1 VAGVSHLRFSMNITR
16 DPRTVLTL
24 DAGGTSFRF
33 SAFRSGAPTIG
44 ELSLPA
50 EGDHLDHCL
59 ANLHIGF
66 ATVLAQCPEPPVA
79 ISFAFPGPANYARGI
94 IGDAPNLPSFRGG
107 VALGPWLEEKF
118 GLPVFINNDG
128 DLFALGEALGGL
140 LPAVN
145 DHLRAAGSSRRY
157 RNLLGLTLGTGLGGG
172 MVRNGEL
179 VLGDNGMASEIW
191 SLRSHRLPSSPAEEE
206 LSIRA
211 VRRGY
216 AERAGIDLASTPEP
230 RLIHA
235 IALGH
240 HSGIASAAR
249 ETFES
254 FGESLGELLCDL
266 LPMIDGVAVIGGGL
280 AAAYPLFI
288 ASTMKVL
295 RGEFTGPPGSRTS
308 RLVQTVFD
316 LSDSHGSVTF
326 ARDISHCVT
335 LPASVRK
342 IEYDPI
348 ARLGLAPS
356 RLGTSRAIQLGA
368 YAFALQ
374 RLDQPASVTASEAL
388 ACSTRSVLFAP

>member
-1 VAGVSHLRFSMNITR
+1 MTLTR
-16 DPRTVLTL
+16 DSRTILTL

-33 SAFRSGAPTIG
+33 SAFRGGVPTAD
-44 ELSLPA
+44 ELSLPT
-50 EGDHLDHCL
+50 EGDHLEHCL

-66 ATVLAQCPEPPVA
+66 STVMAQCLEPPVA

-94 IGDAPNLPSFRGG
+94 IGDAPNLPGFRGG

-128 DLFALGEALGGL
+128 DLFALGEALVGL
-140 LPAVN
+140 LPALN
-145 DHLRAAGSSRRY
+145 HHLRAAGSSRRY

-172 MVRNGEL
+172 VVRNGEL
-179 VLGDNGMASEIW
+179 MLGDNGMASEIW

-216 AERAGIDLASTPEP
+216 AERAGIDFAGAPEP

-240 HSGIASAAR
+240 HPGSASAAR
-249 ETFES
+249 ETFAS
-254 FGESLGELLCDL
+254 FGEALGELLCDL

-280 AAAYPLFI
+280 AAAYPLFV

-295 RGEFTGPPGSRTS
+295 RGEFAGPLGLGTS
-308 RLVQTVFD
+308 RLVQAVFD
-316 LSDSHGSVTF
+316 LSDPHGSVTF
-326 ARDISHCVT
+326 AQDTSHSVA
-335 LPASVRK
+335 LPASVRT

-348 ARLGLAPS
+348 ARLGIAPS
-356 RLGTSRAIQLGA
+356 QLGTSRAIQLGA

-374 RLDQPASVTASEAL
+374 QLDRTSKPPPAEARFSAAGSLPAS
-388 ACSTRSVLFAP
+388 